1 MTQEQSAERG
11 DSPAEDSEDRQIRT
25 DDYGDGDAAVG
36 RGTSPS
42 IAPQRGASRS
52 AGGALEEGLADA
64 ERTYNGTGGE
74 SDDGGSGS
82 GDNTDSAE
90 GADGG
95 SGEGGDADDRSADG
109 TTGHDSHDSTGG
121 TRPPKRREVITAR
134 AAATFEPVGRSV
146 ATARAFVRDT
156 LQGWGLGEIVDDAV
170 VLTSELVTNAVVHA
184 GTAAEVL
191 CLRDGEGVRVEVV
204 DRYPERELPLQ
215 DPGQVLGS
223 PDREGGR
230 GLLLCAAL
238 ASRWGVDYTAADKRV
253 WFRLDLPERPVGTSA
268 AGPALPDSAL
278 PVADHRVHVA
288 VIQIDRSGA
297 VAAWNEDAEQLFGY
311 PAEQVVGKPLN
322 DLAAWPHTPGTS
334 TGIAE
339 ALQLSRWEGS
349 YGVRG
354 ADGRTI
360 PVYASHLRVRD
371 SDGEPSTVCLLV
383 RDHERAVLQSTLRS
397 PVGDS
402 GGRRQESSESATAD
416 PFEVF
421 IGSPAPDD
429 LDSLLQRTVER
440 ARDMLD
446 GDAAYLLL
454 ATDDETELEVRASTG
469 LPSARQRFAR
479 VPVEAGSGRYGS
491 ARMPSVHEDL
501 TAVPGAVPLLD
512 GTGMRSV
519 VTVPL
524 KVEGRLTGSL
534 GVATEAPGRYTNEEA
549 LRLQFAADRIA
560 LAVERARLTELER
573 LRRGSL
579 SFLVEASDLLAG
591 TLDRDQTLALMAQ
604 MTVPTLATWC
614 AVYTVSEPGSDPK
627 LSYVLHEDEDRID
640 TLKALLSKVDAPE
653 PVPTPGARVWTA
665 PADAAHG
672 AALHTSLRGAVLGED
687 QSFTPGATRAT
698 AAAVG
703 GETVVLPLVAR
714 NRVIGMLT
722 LGKPADER
730 FRQEILELAEDV
742 SRRAALAL
750 DNARLYSE
758 RTAISQSLQRSLL
771 PPELPEVTGGVE
783 AEVIYRAAGEGNE
796 VGGDFY
802 DLFEIRDGT
811 YGFAIGDVCGT
822 GPEAAS
828 VTGLARHALRL
839 LAREGLGGP
848 AVLERLNTAIL
859 DEGSRSRFL
868 TLLYGEM
875 RPQDDG
881 SAELKIVCAGHP
893 LPLRLRQDGSVES
906 AADPQPLLGVIDDL
920 ELYEQT
926 ITLDP
931 GDILL
936 CVTDGV
942 TERREGTRM
951 LGDEGLIN
959 VLTTCTGLTAGAVA
973 ARIMRAVERFANTAP
988 SDDMAI
994 LSMRVPEQ

>member
-1 MTQEQSAERG
+1 MAEPG
-11 DSPAEDSEDRQIRT
+11 VETRT
-25 DDYGDGDAAVG
+25 
-36 RGTSPS
+36 
-42 IAPQRGASRS
+42 RS
-52 AGGALEEGLADA
+52 
-64 ERTYNGTGGE
+64 
-74 SDDGGSGS
+74 S
-82 GDNTDSAE
+82 
-90 GADGG
+90 
-95 SGEGGDADDRSADG
+95 
-109 TTGHDSHDSTGG
+109 
-121 TRPPKRREVITAR
+121 VITAR
-134 AAATFEPVGRSV
+134 AAASFEPVGRSV

-156 LQGWGLGEIVDDAV
+156 LQGWGYSDVIDDAV

-184 GTAAEVL
+184 GTTADVL
-191 CLRDGEGVRVEVV
+191 CLRTENGIRVEVV
-204 DRYPERELPLQ
+204 DRYPEREVPLQ
-215 DPGQVLGS
+215 SQTESYAS

-238 ASRWGVDYTAADKRV
+238 ASRWGVEYTPTLKQV
-253 WFRLDLPERPVGTSA
+253 WFQLDLPDRPVGARS
-268 AGPALPDSAL
+268 AGPVIPVELL
-278 PVADHRVHVA
+278 PVADAQVRVA
-288 VIQIDRSGA
+288 TIQIDRTTA
-297 VAAWNEDAEQLFGY
+297 VSSWNEDAEILFGY
-311 PAEQVVGKPLN
+311 AAEQVIGKPLT
-322 DLAAWPHTPGTS
+322 DFAAWPHTPGTG

-349 YGVRG
+349 YGIRG
-354 ADGRTI
+354 ADGRVI

-371 SDGEPSTVCLLV
+371 PQGEPSTVCLLV
-383 RDHERAVLQSTLRS
+383 RDDERAVLQTPLRTPQDSTDSYSSGNRS
-397 PVGDS
+397 
-402 GGRRQESSESATAD
+402 TD
-416 PFEVF
+416 PFEIF

-429 LDSLLQRTVER
+429 LDGLLQRTVER

-446 GDAAYLLL
+446 ADAAFLLL
-454 ATDDETELEVRASTG
+454 ATDDETELEVRATTG

-479 VPVEAGSGRYGS
+479 VPVEAGTGRYGS
-491 ARMPSVHEDL
+491 ARMPAVHEDL
-501 TAVPGAVPLLD
+501 AAVPGAVPLLS

-534 GVATEAPGRYTNEEA
+534 GVAAESPGRYSNEEA

-560 LAVERARLTELER
+560 LAVESARLGELER

-614 AVYTVSEPGSDPK
+614 AVYTIADQASDPY
-627 LSYVLHEDEDRID
+627 LSYVLHEDEERID
-640 TLKALLSKVDAPE
+640 GLKALLSKIAPPE
-653 PVPTPGARVWTA
+653 PVPTPGARLWAA
-665 PADAAHG
+665 PGEAAHQ
-672 AALHTSLRGAVLGED
+672 AALRSSMRSLGLG
-687 QSFTPGATRAT
+687 STPALGGGIGTTLAT

-722 LGKPADER
+722 LGKPSDDH
-730 FRQEILELAEDV
+730 FRQEILELAEDL

-758 RTAISQSLQRSLL
+758 RMAISRSLQRSLL
-771 PPELPEVTGGVE
+771 PPGLPVVPNVEV
-783 AEVIYRAAGEGNE
+783 EVIYRAAGEGNE

-802 DLFEIRDGT
+802 DLFPIRDGA

-822 GPEAAS
+822 GPEAAA

-839 LAREGLGGP
+839 LAREGFGGP
-848 AVLERLNTAIL
+848 AVLERLNAAIL
-859 DEGSRSRFL
+859 DEGARSRFL
-868 TLLYGEM
+868 TLLYGELW
-875 RPQDDG
+875 PQEDG
-881 SAELKIVCAGHP
+881 SAVLKVVCAGHP
-893 LPLRLRQDGSVES
+893 LPLRLRQDGTVEP
-906 AADPQPLLGVIDDL
+906 AAEPQPLLGVMEDL

-931 GDILL
+931 GDVLL
-936 CVTDGV
+936 CVTDGI

-951 LGDEGLIN
+951 LGDDGLAE

-973 ARIMRAVERFANTAP
+973 GRVLRAVERFAAEP
-988 SDDMAI
+988 ASDDMAI
-994 LSMRVPEQ
+994 LVMRVPEPQK

>member
-1 MTQEQSAERG
+1 M
-11 DSPAEDSEDRQIRT
+11 
-25 DDYGDGDAAVG
+25 
-36 RGTSPS
+36 
-42 IAPQRGASRS
+42 
-52 AGGALEEGLADA
+52 
-64 ERTYNGTGGE
+64 
-74 SDDGGSGS
+74 
-82 GDNTDSAE
+82 
-90 GADGG
+90 
-95 SGEGGDADDRSADG
+95 
-109 TTGHDSHDSTGG
+109 TTGLIPGGQSPERPTGAHMPHQRQEPVG
-121 TRPPKRREVITAR
+121 QEALHVDNRTRSSVITAR
-134 AAATFEPVGRSV
+134 AAASFDPVGRSV
-146 ATARAFVRDT
+146 ASARSFVRDT
-156 LQGWGLGEIVDDAV
+156 LQGWGFADIVDDAV

-184 GTAAEVL
+184 GTSADVL
-191 CLRDGEGVRVEVV
+191 CLRSEEGVRIEVA
-204 DRYPERELPLQ
+204 DRYPEREIPLQ
-215 DPGQVLGS
+215 GSPVNMGS

-230 GLLLCAAL
+230 GLQLCAAL
-238 ASRWGVDYTAADKRV
+238 AGRWGVEYTPTHKQV
-253 WFRLDLPERPVGTSA
+253 WFQLSLPERPVGTRA
-268 AGPALPDSAL
+268 AGPSLPSDLL
-278 PVADHRVHVA
+278 PLADGRVRVA
-288 VIQIDRSGA
+288 VVQIDRTGSISS
-297 VAAWNEDAEQLFGY
+297 WSEDAEELFGY
-311 PAEQVVGKPLN
+311 AAEQVTGKPLT

-349 YGVRG
+349 YGIRG
-354 ADGRTI
+354 ANGRVT

-371 SDGEPSTVCLLV
+371 TGGEPSTVCLLV
-383 RDHERAVLQSTLRS
+383 RDHERAVLQTPLRVPAS
-397 PVGDS
+397 DTG
-402 GGRRQESSESATAD
+402 SESQSTD

-429 LDSLLQRTVER
+429 LDGLLQRTVER

-446 GDAAYLLL
+446 GDSAFLLL

-479 VPVEAGSGRYGS
+479 VPVEAGPGRYGS
-491 ARMPSVHEDL
+491 ARMPAVHEDL
-501 TAVPGAVPLLD
+501 TMVPGAVPLLR

-534 GVATEAPGRYTNEEA
+534 GVAAEGPGRYSNEEA

-560 LAVERARLTELER
+560 LAVESARLGELER

-614 AVYTVSEPGSDPK
+614 AVYTIADQASEPY
-627 LSYVLHEDEDRID
+627 LSYVLHEDEELID
-640 TLKALLSKVDAPE
+640 GIKSLLSKIPPPD
-653 PVPTPGARVWTA
+653 PVPTPGARVWSA
-665 PADAAHG
+665 PAESAHQ
-672 AALHTSLRGAVLGED
+672 AALRTSMRSLGLGEPIGRI
-687 QSFTPGATRAT
+687 SAGIGPTLAT
-698 AAAVG
+698 ASAVG

-722 LGKPADER
+722 LGKPTDEH
-730 FRQEILELAEDV
+730 FRQEILELAEDL

-771 PPELPEVTGGVE
+771 PPELPEIDGVE
-783 AEVIYRAAGEGNE
+783 VEVIYRAAGEGNE

-802 DLFEIRDGT
+802 DLFPISDGA

-822 GPEAAS
+822 GPNAAA

-839 LAREGLGGP
+839 LAREGLSGP
-848 AVLERLNTAIL
+848 AVLERLNSAIL
-859 DEGSRSRFL
+859 DEGARSRFL
-868 TLLYGEM
+868 TLLYGEL
-875 RPQDDG
+875 RPQEDG
-881 SAELKIVCAGHP
+881 SAELKVVCAGHP
-893 LPLRLRQDGSVES
+893 LPLRLRQDGTVEP
-906 AADPQPLLGVIDDL
+906 AAEPQPLLGVMEDL

-926 ITLDP
+926 VTLDP
-931 GDILL
+931 GDVLL

-942 TERREGTRM
+942 TERREGSRM
-951 LGDEGLIN
+951 LGDDGLTD

-973 ARIMRAVERFANTAP
+973 ARIMRAVERFASDAP

-994 LSMRVPEQ
+994 LAMRVPGIHKD

>member
-1 MTQEQSAERG
+1 M
-11 DSPAEDSEDRQIRT
+11 
-25 DDYGDGDAAVG
+25 
-36 RGTSPS
+36 
-42 IAPQRGASRS
+42 
-52 AGGALEEGLADA
+52 
-64 ERTYNGTGGE
+64 
-74 SDDGGSGS
+74 
-82 GDNTDSAE
+82 
-90 GADGG
+90 
-95 SGEGGDADDRSADG
+95 
-109 TTGHDSHDSTGG
+109 TTGLIPGGPSPDRPTGAQMPHQRRDPVG
-121 TRPPKRREVITAR
+121 HGVLHVDNRTRSSVITAR
-134 AAATFEPVGRSV
+134 AAASFDPVGRSV
-146 ATARAFVRDT
+146 ASARSFVRDT
-156 LQGWGLGEIVDDAV
+156 LQGWGFADIVDDAV

-184 GTAAEVL
+184 GTSADVL
-191 CLRDGEGVRVEVV
+191 CLRSDDGVRIEVA
-204 DRYPERELPLQ
+204 DRYPEREIPLQ
-215 DPGQVLGS
+215 GSPVNMGS

-230 GLLLCAAL
+230 GLQLCAAL
-238 ASRWGVDYTAADKRV
+238 AGRWGVEYTPTHKQV
-253 WFRLDLPERPVGTSA
+253 WFQLDLPERPVGTRA
-268 AGPALPDSAL
+268 AGPSLPSDLL
-278 PVADHRVHVA
+278 PLADGRVRVA
-288 VIQIDRSGA
+288 VVQIDRTGA
-297 VAAWNEDAEQLFGY
+297 IASWNEDAEDLFGY
-311 PAEQVVGKPLN
+311 AAEQVTGKPLT

-349 YGVRG
+349 YGIRG
-354 ADGRTI
+354 ANGRVT

-371 SDGEPSTVCLLV
+371 TGGEPSTVCLLV
-383 RDHERAVLQSTLRS
+383 RDHERAVLQTPLRVPS
-397 PVGDS
+397 D
-402 GGRRQESSESATAD
+402 ATATGEAQSTD

-429 LDSLLQRTVER
+429 LDGLLQRTVER

-446 GDAAYLLL
+446 GDSAFLLL

-479 VPVEAGSGRYGS
+479 VPVEAGPGRYGS

-501 TAVPGAVPLLD
+501 TMVPGAVPLLS

-534 GVATEAPGRYTNEEA
+534 GVAAEAPNRYSNEEA

-560 LAVERARLTELER
+560 LAVESARLGELER

-614 AVYTVSEPGSDPK
+614 AVYTIADQASEPY
-627 LSYVLHEDEDRID
+627 LSYVLHEDEELID
-640 TLKALLSKVDAPE
+640 GIKSLLSKISPPD
-653 PVPTPGARVWTA
+653 PVPTPGARVWSA
-665 PADAAHG
+665 PAQSAHQ
-672 AALHTSLRGAVLGED
+672 AALRTSMRSLGLG
-687 QSFTPGATRAT
+687 QPIGRISAGIGPTLAT

-722 LGKPADER
+722 LGKPTDEH
-730 FRQEILELAEDV
+730 FRQEILELAEDL

-771 PPELPEVTGGVE
+771 PPELPEIDGVE
-783 AEVIYRAAGEGNE
+783 VEVIYRAAGEGNE

-802 DLFEIRDGT
+802 DLFPISDGA

-822 GPEAAS
+822 GPNAAA

-839 LAREGLGGP
+839 LAREGLSGP
-848 AVLERLNTAIL
+848 AVLERLNSAIL
-859 DEGSRSRFL
+859 DEGARSRFL
-868 TLLYGEM
+868 TLLYGEL
-875 RPQDDG
+875 RPQEDG
-881 SAELKIVCAGHP
+881 SAELKVVCAGHP
-893 LPLRLRQDGSVES
+893 LPLRLRQDGTVEP
-906 AADPQPLLGVIDDL
+906 AAEPQPLLGVMDDL

-926 ITLDP
+926 VTLDP
-931 GDILL
+931 GDVLL

-951 LGDEGLIN
+951 LGDDGLTD

-973 ARIMRAVERFANTAP
+973 ARIMRAVERFASDAP

-994 LSMRVPEQ
+994 LAMRVPGIHKD

>member
-1 MTQEQSAERG
+1 MTTGLIPGAQPPDPQPTGMPQQRQE
-11 DSPAEDSEDRQIRT
+11 PAGGEALHVEE
-25 DDYGDGDAAVG
+25 
-36 RGTSPS
+36 
-42 IAPQRGASRS
+42 ASRS
-52 AGGALEEGLADA
+52 
-64 ERTYNGTGGE
+64 
-74 SDDGGSGS
+74 S
-82 GDNTDSAE
+82 
-90 GADGG
+90 
-95 SGEGGDADDRSADG
+95 
-109 TTGHDSHDSTGG
+109 
-121 TRPPKRREVITAR
+121 VITAR

-146 ATARAFVRDT
+146 AGARSFVRDT
-156 LQGWGLGEIVDDAV
+156 LQGWGFADIVDDAV

-184 GTAAEVL
+184 GTSADVL
-191 CLRDGEGVRVEVV
+191 CLRTDEGVRIEVA
-204 DRYPERELPLQ
+204 DRYPEREVPLQ
-215 DPGQVLGS
+215 EAAVSMSS

-230 GLLLCAAL
+230 GLQLCAAL
-238 ASRWGVDYTAADKRV
+238 ADRWGVEYTPTHKNV
-253 WFRLDLPERPVGTSA
+253 WFQLAPPERQVGTRS
-268 AGPALPDSAL
+268 AGPCLPAGLL
-278 PVADHRVHVA
+278 PLADGRIRVA
-288 VIQIDRSGA
+288 VVQIDRAGA
-297 VAAWNEDAEQLFGY
+297 ITSWNEDAEELFGY
-311 PAEQVVGKPLN
+311 AAEQVTGKPLA

-339 ALQLSRWEGS
+339 ALRLSRWEGT
-349 YGVRG
+349 YGIRG
-354 ADGRTI
+354 ADGRVI

-371 SDGEPSTVCLLV
+371 TGGEPSTVCLLV
-383 RDHERAVLQSTLRS
+383 RDHERAVLQTPLRA
-397 PVGDS
+397 PVSDTNTASDGPS
-402 GGRRQESSESATAD
+402 AD

-429 LDSLLQRTVER
+429 LDGLLQRTVER

-446 GDAAYLLL
+446 GDAAFLLL

-479 VPVEAGSGRYGS
+479 VPVEAGPGRYGS
-491 ARMPSVHEDL
+491 ARMPAVHDDL
-501 TAVPGAVPLLD
+501 VAVPGAVPLLN

-534 GVATEAPGRYTNEEA
+534 GVAAEAPGRYSNEEA

-560 LAVERARLTELER
+560 LAVESARLGELER

-614 AVYTVSEPGSDPK
+614 AVYTIADQASEPY
-627 LSYVLHEDEDRID
+627 LSYVLHEDEDLID
-640 TLKALLSKVDAPE
+640 GIKSLLSKVPPPD

-665 PADAAHG
+665 PGEVAHQT
-672 AALHTSLRGAVLGED
+672 ALRTSMRSLGLGSGPPH
-687 QSFTPGATRAT
+687 QVTPGIGPTLAT

-722 LGKPADER
+722 LGKPTDER
-730 FRQEILELAEDV
+730 FRQEILELAEDL

-758 RTAISQSLQRSLL
+758 RTAISQALQRSLL
-771 PPELPEVTGGVE
+771 PPGLPQIDGVE
-783 AEVIYRAAGEGNE
+783 VEVIYRAAGEGNE

-802 DLFEIRDGT
+802 DLFPIRDGA

-822 GPEAAS
+822 GPNAAA

-839 LAREGLGGP
+839 LAREGLSGP
-848 AVLERLNTAIL
+848 AVLERLNSAIL
-859 DEGSRSRFL
+859 DEGARSRFL
-868 TLLYGEM
+868 TLLYGEL

-881 SAELKIVCAGHP
+881 SAELKVVCAGHP
-893 LPLRLRQDGSVES
+893 LPLRLRQDGTVEP
-906 AADPQPLLGVIDDL
+906 AAEPQPLLGVIEDL

-926 ITLDP
+926 VTLDP
-931 GDILL
+931 GDVLL

-942 TERREGTRM
+942 TERREGSRM
-951 LGDEGLIN
+951 LGDDGLAD

-973 ARIMRAVERFANTAP
+973 ARIMRAVERFASDAP

-994 LSMRVPEQ
+994 LTMRVPEPHQD

>member
-1 MTQEQSAERG
+1 MTTGLIPGGQPPDPRPTNALPPRPRREQ
-11 DSPAEDSEDRQIRT
+11 DSR
-25 DDYGDGDAAVG
+25 
-36 RGTSPS
+36 
-42 IAPQRGASRS
+42 
-52 AGGALEEGLADA
+52 EEAQHVI
-64 ERTYNGTGGE
+64 
-74 SDDGGSGS
+74 
-82 GDNTDSAE
+82 
-90 GADGG
+90 
-95 SGEGGDADDRSADG
+95 DDRPRS
-109 TTGHDSHDSTGG
+109 S
-121 TRPPKRREVITAR
+121 VITAR
-134 AAATFEPVGRSV
+134 AAASFEPVGRSV

-156 LQGWGLGEIVDDAV
+156 LQGWGFADIIDDAV

-184 GTAAEVL
+184 GTHADLL
-191 CLRDGEGVRVEVV
+191 CLRHEDGVRIEVA
-204 DRYPERELPLQ
+204 DHYPEREIPLQ
-215 DPGQVLGS
+215 GSLATMGS

-230 GLLLCAAL
+230 GLQLCAAI
-238 ASRWGVDYTAADKRV
+238 AARWGVDYTPTHKTV
-253 WFRLDLPERPVGTSA
+253 WFQLELPDRPVGTRT
-268 AGPALPDSAL
+268 AGPALPAELLPLADS
-278 PVADHRVHVA
+278 RVRVA
-288 VIQIDRSGA
+288 VVQIDRTGA
-297 VAAWNEDAEQLFGY
+297 LSAWNEDAEELFGY
-311 PAEQVVGKPLN
+311 PADQVVGKPLT

-334 TGIAE
+334 TGIVE

-349 YGVRG
+349 YGIRG
-354 ADGRTI
+354 ANGRVT

-371 SDGEPSTVCLLV
+371 TEGDPSTVCLLV
-383 RDHERAVLQSTLRS
+383 RNHERAVLQSPTRV
-397 PVGDS
+397 PVTDGPADS
-402 GGRRQESSESATAD
+402 QSAD

-429 LDSLLQRTVER
+429 LDGLLQRTVER

-446 GDAAYLLL
+446 GDSAFLLL

-479 VPVEAGSGRYGS
+479 VPVEAGPGRYSS
-491 ARMPSVHEDL
+491 ARMPAVHEDL
-501 TAVPGAVPLLD
+501 LAVPGAVPLLN

-534 GVATEAPGRYTNEEA
+534 GVGAEGPGRYSNEEA

-560 LAVERARLTELER
+560 LAVESARLGELER

-614 AVYTVSEPGSDPK
+614 AVYTIADQASDPY
-627 LSYVLHEDEDRID
+627 LSYVLHEDEELID
-640 TLKALLSKVDAPE
+640 GIKSLLSKIAPPD
-653 PVPTPGARVWTA
+653 PVPTPGARVWSA
-665 PADAAHG
+665 PGEAAHDAA
-672 AALHTSLRGAVLGED
+672 LRSSMRTLGLTGGPTH
-687 QSFTPGATRAT
+687 QMSSGIGPTLAT
-698 AAAVG
+698 ASAVG

-722 LGKPADER
+722 LGKPTDEH
-730 FRQEILELAEDV
+730 FRQEILELAEDL

-771 PPELPEVTGGVE
+771 PPELPDIDGVE
-783 AEVIYRAAGEGNE
+783 VEVIYRAAGEGNE

-802 DLFEIRDGT
+802 DLFPISDGA

-822 GPEAAS
+822 GPHAAA

-839 LAREGLGGP
+839 LAREGLSGP
-848 AVLERLNTAIL
+848 AVLERLNSAIL
-859 DEGSRSRFL
+859 DEGARSRFL

-875 RPQDDG
+875 RPQPDG
-881 SAELKIVCAGHP
+881 SAELKVVCAGHP
-893 LPLRLRQDGSVES
+893 LPLRLRQDGTVEP
-906 AADPQPLLGVIDDL
+906 AAEPQPLLGVMDDL

-926 ITLDP
+926 VVLDP
-931 GDILL
+931 GDVLL

-951 LGDEGLIN
+951 LGDDGLAD

-973 ARIMRAVERFANTAP
+973 ARIMRAVERFASDAP

-994 LSMRVPEQ
+994 LAMRVA

>member
-1 MTQEQSAERG
+1 M
-11 DSPAEDSEDRQIRT
+11 
-25 DDYGDGDAAVG
+25 
-36 RGTSPS
+36 
-42 IAPQRGASRS
+42 
-52 AGGALEEGLADA
+52 
-64 ERTYNGTGGE
+64 
-74 SDDGGSGS
+74 
-82 GDNTDSAE
+82 
-90 GADGG
+90 
-95 SGEGGDADDRSADG
+95 
-109 TTGHDSHDSTGG
+109 TTGVIPGG
-121 TRPPKRREVITAR
+121 QPPEPQPNGPQLPEQRREPIGHQGLHVDNRTRSSVITAR
-134 AAATFEPVGRSV
+134 AAASFDPLGRSV
-146 ATARAFVRDT
+146 ATARSFVRDT
-156 LQGWGLGEIVDDAV
+156 LQGWGFGDIVDDAV

-184 GTAAEVL
+184 GTAADVL
-191 CLRDGEGVRVEVV
+191 CLRSDDGARIEVS
-204 DRYPERELPLQ
+204 DRYPERELPVQ
-215 DPGQVLGS
+215 SSAINMGS

-230 GLLLCAAL
+230 GLQLCAAL
-238 ASRWGVDYTAADKRV
+238 AGRWGVEYTPTHKKV
-253 WFRLDLPERPVGTSA
+253 WFQLDLPERPVGTRA
-268 AGPALPDSAL
+268 AGPRLPADLLPLADS
-278 PVADHRVHVA
+278 RVRVA
-288 VIQIDRSGA
+288 VVQIERSGSIS
-297 VAAWNEDAEQLFGY
+297 AWNDDAEELFGY
-311 PAEQVVGKPLN
+311 ASKQVTGRPLT

-349 YGVRG
+349 YGIRG
-354 ADGRTI
+354 VHGRVI

-371 SDGEPSTVCLLV
+371 TDGEPSTVCLLV
-383 RDHERAVLQSTLRS
+383 RDHERAVLQTPLRL
-397 PVGDS
+397 PVSADAG
-402 GGRRQESSESATAD
+402 SATEGPSAD

-429 LDSLLQRTVER
+429 LDGLLQRTVER

-446 GDAAYLLL
+446 GDAAFLLL

-479 VPVEAGSGRYGS
+479 VPVEAGPGRYGS
-491 ARMPSVHEDL
+491 ARMPAVHEDL
-501 TAVPGAVPLLD
+501 TAVPGAVPLLNS
-512 GTGMRSV
+512 TGMRSV

-534 GVATEAPGRYTNEEA
+534 GVAAEAPGRYSNEEA

-560 LAVERARLTELER
+560 LAVESARLGELER

-614 AVYTVSEPGSDPK
+614 AVYTIADQASDPY
-627 LSYVLHEDEDRID
+627 LSYVLHEDEELID
-640 TLKALLSKVDAPE
+640 GIKSLLSKIAPPD

-665 PADAAHG
+665 PGEAAHQ
-672 AALHTSLRGAVLGED
+672 AALRSSMRSLSLGD
-687 QSFTPGATRAT
+687 SHHQIGTIIGPTLAT
-698 AAAVG
+698 ASAVG

-722 LGKPADER
+722 LGKPTDEH
-730 FRQEILELAEDV
+730 FRQEILELAEDL

-771 PPELPEVTGGVE
+771 PPGLPDVEGVE
-783 AEVIYRAAGEGNE
+783 VEVIYRAAGEGNE

-802 DLFEIRDGT
+802 DLFPIRDGA

-822 GPEAAS
+822 GPEAAA

-839 LAREGLGGP
+839 LAREGFGGP
-848 AVLERLNTAIL
+848 AVLERLNSAIL
-859 DEGSRSRFL
+859 DEGARSRFL
-868 TLLYGEM
+868 TLLYGELW
-875 RPQDDG
+875 PQEDG
-881 SAELKIVCAGHP
+881 SARLKVVCAGHP
-893 LPLRLRQDGSVES
+893 LPLRLRQDGTVEP
-906 AADPQPLLGVIDDL
+906 AADPQPLLGVMEDL

-931 GDILL
+931 GDVLL

-951 LGDEGLIN
+951 LGDDGLAD

-973 ARIMRAVERFANTAP
+973 ARIMRAVERFASDAP

-994 LSMRVPEQ
+994 LAMRVPGLQQ

>member
-1 MTQEQSAERG
+1 MTTGLHPGGTPPDPRPTGHQALPTQERVGHGA
-11 DSPAEDSEDRQIRT
+11 PHT
-25 DDYGDGDAAVG
+25 DD
-36 RGTSPS
+36 RT
-42 IAPQRGASRS
+42 RS
-52 AGGALEEGLADA
+52 
-64 ERTYNGTGGE
+64 
-74 SDDGGSGS
+74 S
-82 GDNTDSAE
+82 
-90 GADGG
+90 
-95 SGEGGDADDRSADG
+95 
-109 TTGHDSHDSTGG
+109 
-121 TRPPKRREVITAR
+121 VITAR
-134 AAATFEPVGRSV
+134 AAASFDPVGRSV
-146 ATARAFVRDT
+146 ATARSFVRDT
-156 LQGWGLGEIVDDAV
+156 LQGWGFADIVDDAV

-184 GTAAEVL
+184 GTSADVL
-191 CLRDGEGVRVEVV
+191 CLRSDDGVRIEVA
-204 DRYPERELPLQ
+204 DRYPEREIPLQ
-215 DPGQVLGS
+215 ATAVSMGS

-230 GLLLCAAL
+230 GLQLCAAL
-238 ASRWGVDYTAADKRV
+238 ARRWGVEYTPTHKQV
-253 WFRLDLPERPVGTSA
+253 WFQLDLPARAIGTRS
-268 AGPALPDSAL
+268 AGPSLPADLL
-278 PVADHRVHVA
+278 PLADGRVRVA
-288 VIQIDRSGA
+288 VVQIDRTGA
-297 VAAWNEDAEQLFGY
+297 INAWNEDAEELFGY
-311 PAEQVVGKPLN
+311 AAEQVTGKPLT
-322 DLAAWPHTPGTS
+322 DLAAWPHTPGTG
-334 TGIAE
+334 TGIVE

-349 YGVRG
+349 YGVRC
-354 ADGRTI
+354 ADGRVT

-371 SDGEPSTVCLLV
+371 TSGEPSTVCLLV
-383 RDHERAVLQSTLRS
+383 RDHERAVLQTPLRGPAS
-397 PVGDS
+397 DS
-402 GGRRQESSESATAD
+402 GSHSEGQAAD

-429 LDSLLQRTVER
+429 LDGLLQRTVER

-446 GDAAYLLL
+446 GDSAFLLL

-479 VPVEAGSGRYGS
+479 VPVEAGPGRYGS
-491 ARMPSVHEDL
+491 ARMPAVHEDL
-501 TAVPGAVPLLD
+501 TVVPGAVPLLG

-534 GVATEAPGRYTNEEA
+534 GVAAESPNRYSNEEA

-560 LAVERARLTELER
+560 LAVESARLGELER

-614 AVYTVSEPGSDPK
+614 AVYTIADQASDPY
-627 LSYVLHEDEDRID
+627 LSYVLHEDEELID
-640 TLKALLSKVDAPE
+640 GLKALLSKIAPPD
-653 PVPTPGARVWTA
+653 PVPTPGARVWSA
-665 PADAAHG
+665 PAAAAHDAA
-672 AALHTSLRGAVLGED
+672 LRTSMRSLGRGERTSISSGIGTTL
-687 QSFTPGATRAT
+687 AT

-722 LGKPADER
+722 LGKPSDEH
-730 FRQEILELAEDV
+730 FRQEILELAEDL

-771 PPELPEVTGGVE
+771 PPELPQIEGVE
-783 AEVIYRAAGEGNE
+783 VEVIYRAAGEGNE

-802 DLFEIRDGT
+802 DLFPIRDGA

-822 GPEAAS
+822 GPEAAA

-839 LAREGLGGP
+839 LAREGYGGP
-848 AVLERLNTAIL
+848 AVLERLNSAIL
-859 DEGSRSRFL
+859 DEGARSRFL
-868 TLLYGEM
+868 TLLYGELW
-875 RPQDDG
+875 PQEDG
-881 SAELKIVCAGHP
+881 SAVLKVVCAGHP
-893 LPLRLRQDGSVES
+893 LPLRLRQDGTVEP
-906 AADPQPLLGVIDDL
+906 AAEPQPLLGVMEDL
-920 ELYEQT
+920 ELYEQRV
-926 ITLDP
+926 TLDP
-931 GDILL
+931 GDVLL

-951 LGDEGLIN
+951 LGDDGLAD

-973 ARIMRAVERFANTAP
+973 ARIMRAVERFASDAP

-994 LSMRVPEQ
+994 LAMRVPGLHTD

>member
-1 MTQEQSAERG
+1 MTTGLIPGDQPSEPRPKGGLPHQRQEPVG
-11 DSPAEDSEDRQIRT
+11 H
-25 DDYGDGDAAVG
+25 AALHVDN
-36 RGTSPS
+36 R
-42 IAPQRGASRS
+42 SRS
-52 AGGALEEGLADA
+52 
-64 ERTYNGTGGE
+64 
-74 SDDGGSGS
+74 S
-82 GDNTDSAE
+82 
-90 GADGG
+90 
-95 SGEGGDADDRSADG
+95 
-109 TTGHDSHDSTGG
+109 
-121 TRPPKRREVITAR
+121 VITAR
-134 AAATFEPVGRSV
+134 AAASFEPVGRSV
-146 ATARAFVRDT
+146 ASARSFVRDT
-156 LQGWGLGEIVDDAV
+156 LQGWGFADIVDDAV

-184 GTAAEVL
+184 GTSADVL
-191 CLRDGEGVRVEVV
+191 CLRSEDGVRIEVA
-204 DRYPERELPLQ
+204 DRYPEREVPLQ
-215 DPGQVLGS
+215 GAAVNMGS
-223 PDREGGR
+223 LDREGGR
-230 GLLLCAAL
+230 GLQLCAAL
-238 ASRWGVDYTAADKRV
+238 AGRWGVEYAPTHKQV
-253 WFRLDLPERPVGTSA
+253 WFQLDLPQRPVGTRA
-268 AGPALPDSAL
+268 AGPSLPSDLL
-278 PVADHRVHVA
+278 PLADGRVRVA
-288 VIQIDRSGA
+288 VIQIDRTGS
-297 VAAWNEDAEQLFGY
+297 VSAWNEDAEELFGY
-311 PAEQVVGKPLN
+311 AAEQVIGKPLT
-322 DLAAWPHTPGTS
+322 DFAAWPHTPGTS

-349 YGVRG
+349 YGIR
-354 ADGRTI
+354 AASGRVT

-371 SDGEPSTVCLLV
+371 TDGEPSTVCLLV
-383 RDHERAVLQSTLRS
+383 RDNERAVLQTPLRMPASDTGSGEGQST
-397 PVGDS
+397 
-402 GGRRQESSESATAD
+402 D

-429 LDSLLQRTVER
+429 LDGLLQRTVER

-446 GDAAYLLL
+446 GDSAFLLL

-479 VPVEAGSGRYGS
+479 VPVEAGPGRYGS
-491 ARMPSVHEDL
+491 ARMPAVHDDL
-501 TAVPGAVPLLD
+501 SAVPGAVPLLG

-534 GVATEAPGRYTNEEA
+534 GVAAEAPGRYSNEEA

-560 LAVERARLTELER
+560 LAVESARLGELER

-614 AVYTVSEPGSDPK
+614 AVYTIADQASEPF
-627 LSYVLHEDEDRID
+627 LSYVLHEDEELID
-640 TLKALLSKVDAPE
+640 GIKSLLSKIAPPD
-653 PVPTPGARVWTA
+653 PVPTPGARIWAA
-665 PADAAHG
+665 PAEAAHQ
-672 AALHTSLRGAVLGED
+672 AALRTSMRSLGLGD
-687 QSFTPGATRAT
+687 SLPRAGSGIGPTLAT
-698 AAAVG
+698 ASAVG

-722 LGKPADER
+722 LGKPTDEH
-730 FRQEILELAEDV
+730 FRQEILELAEDL

-771 PPELPEVTGGVE
+771 PPELPDIDGVE
-783 AEVIYRAAGEGNE
+783 VEVIYRAAGEGNE

-802 DLFEIRDGT
+802 DLFPISDGA

-822 GPEAAS
+822 GPNAAA

-839 LAREGLGGP
+839 LAREGLSGP
-848 AVLERLNTAIL
+848 AVLERLNSAIL
-859 DEGSRSRFL
+859 DEGARSRFL
-868 TLLYGEM
+868 TLLYGEL
-875 RPQDDG
+875 RPQEDG
-881 SAELKIVCAGHP
+881 SAELKVVCAGHP
-893 LPLRLRQDGSVES
+893 LPLRLRQDGTVEP
-906 AADPQPLLGVIDDL
+906 AAEPQPLLGVMEDL

-926 ITLDP
+926 VTLDP
-931 GDILL
+931 GDVLL

-951 LGDEGLIN
+951 LGDDGLTD

-973 ARIMRAVERFANTAP
+973 ARIMRAVERFASDAP

-994 LSMRVPEQ
+994 LTMRVPGLHTD

>member
-1 MTQEQSAERG
+1 M
-11 DSPAEDSEDRQIRT
+11 
-25 DDYGDGDAAVG
+25 
-36 RGTSPS
+36 
-42 IAPQRGASRS
+42 
-52 AGGALEEGLADA
+52 
-64 ERTYNGTGGE
+64 
-74 SDDGGSGS
+74 
-82 GDNTDSAE
+82 
-90 GADGG
+90 
-95 SGEGGDADDRSADG
+95 
-109 TTGHDSHDSTGG
+109 
-121 TRPPKRREVITAR
+121 ITAR
-134 AAATFEPVGRSV
+134 AAASFEPVGRSV
-146 ATARAFVRDT
+146 ATARSFVRDT
-156 LQGWGLGEIVDDAV
+156 LQGWGFADIVDDAV

-184 GTAAEVL
+184 GTSADVL
-191 CLRDGEGVRVEVV
+191 CLRSDDGVRIEVA
-204 DRYPERELPLQ
+204 DHYPEREIPLQ
-215 DPGQVLGS
+215 ATAVSMGS

-230 GLLLCAAL
+230 GLQLCAAL
-238 ASRWGVDYTAADKRV
+238 AGRWGVDYTPTHKQV
-253 WFRLDLPERPVGTSA
+253 WFQLDLPERAVGTRA
-268 AGPALPDSAL
+268 AGPSLPAHLL
-278 PVADHRVHVA
+278 PLADGRVRVA
-288 VIQIDRSGA
+288 VVQIDRTGA
-297 VAAWNEDAEQLFGY
+297 INAWNEDSEELFGY
-311 PAEQVVGKPLN
+311 AAEQVTGKPLT
-322 DLAAWPHTPGTS
+322 DFAAWPHTPGTG
-334 TGIAE
+334 TGIVE
-339 ALQLSRWEGS
+339 ALQLSRWEGT
-349 YGVRG
+349 YGVRC
-354 ADGRTI
+354 ADGRVT

-371 SDGEPSTVCLLV
+371 TSGEPSTVCLLV
-383 RDHERAVLQSTLRS
+383 RDHERAVLQTPLRGPAS
-397 PVGDS
+397 DS
-402 GGRRQESSESATAD
+402 GTHAEGQAID

-429 LDSLLQRTVER
+429 LDGLLQRTVER

-446 GDAAYLLL
+446 GDSAFLLL

-479 VPVEAGSGRYGS
+479 VPVEAGPGRYGS
-491 ARMPSVHEDL
+491 ARMPAVHEDL
-501 TAVPGAVPLLD
+501 TVVPGAVPLLG

-534 GVATEAPGRYTNEEA
+534 GVAAESPGRYSNEEA

-560 LAVERARLTELER
+560 LAVESARLGELER

-614 AVYTVSEPGSDPK
+614 AVYTIADQASEPY
-627 LSYVLHEDEDRID
+627 LSYVLHEDEERID
-640 TLKALLSKVDAPE
+640 GLKALLSKISPPD
-653 PVPTPGARVWTA
+653 PVPTPGARVWSA
-665 PADAAHG
+665 PAAAAHE
-672 AALHTSLRGAVLGED
+672 AALRTSMRSLGLGAQASVASGIGTTL
-687 QSFTPGATRAT
+687 AT

-722 LGKPADER
+722 LGKPSDEH
-730 FRQEILELAEDV
+730 FRQEILELAEDL

-771 PPELPEVTGGVE
+771 PPELPHIEGVE
-783 AEVIYRAAGEGNE
+783 VEVIYRAAGEGNE

-802 DLFEIRDGT
+802 DLFPIRDGA

-822 GPEAAS
+822 GPEAAA

-839 LAREGLGGP
+839 LAREGYGGP
-848 AVLERLNTAIL
+848 AVLERLNSAIL
-859 DEGSRSRFL
+859 DEGARSRFL
-868 TLLYGEM
+868 TLLYGELW
-875 RPQDDG
+875 PQEDG
-881 SAELKIVCAGHP
+881 SAVLKVVCAGHP
-893 LPLRLRQDGSVES
+893 LPLRLRQDGTVEP
-906 AADPQPLLGVIDDL
+906 AAEPQPLLGVMEDL

-926 ITLDP
+926 VTLDP
-931 GDILL
+931 GDVLL

-951 LGDEGLIN
+951 LGDDGLAD

-973 ARIMRAVERFANTAP
+973 ARIMRAVERFASDAP

-994 LSMRVPEQ
+994 LAMRVPGLQTD

>member
-1 MTQEQSAERG
+1 MVEQ
-11 DSPAEDSEDRQIRT
+11 IT
-25 DDYGDGDAAVG
+25 DTCL
-36 RGTSPS
+36 R
-42 IAPQRGASRS
+42 
-52 AGGALEEGLADA
+52 
-64 ERTYNGTGGE
+64 
-74 SDDGGSGS
+74 
-82 GDNTDSAE
+82 
-90 GADGG
+90 
-95 SGEGGDADDRSADG
+95 
-109 TTGHDSHDSTGG
+109 
-121 TRPPKRREVITAR
+121 RPVITAR
-134 AAATFEPVGRSV
+134 AAASFEPVGRSV
-146 ATARAFVRDT
+146 AAARAFVRDA
-156 LQGWGLGEIVDDAV
+156 LQGWGYGDIIDDAV

-184 GTAAEVL
+184 GTAADVL
-191 CLRDGEGVRVEVV
+191 CLRTENGVRIEVA
-204 DRYPERELPLQ
+204 DRYPEREVPLQ
-215 DPGQVLGS
+215 GTARTIAH

-230 GLLLCAAL
+230 GLLLCGAL
-238 ASRWGVDYTAADKRV
+238 ASRWGVEYTAARKHV
-253 WFRLDLPERPVGTSA
+253 WFQLDLPDRPAGTRS
-268 AGPALPDSAL
+268 AGPALPVDAL
-278 PVADHRVHVA
+278 PAADSRVRVA
-288 VIQIDRSGA
+288 VVQVDRGGCVSH
-297 VAAWNEDAEQLFGY
+297 WNEDAEDLFGY
-311 PAEQVVGKPLN
+311 GPEQVAGKPLT
-322 DLAAWPHTPGTS
+322 DFAAWPHTPGTG

-339 ALQLSRWEGS
+339 ALLLSRWEGS
-349 YGVRG
+349 YGMRG
-354 ADGRTI
+354 ADGRVV

-383 RDHERAVLQSTLRS
+383 RDHERAVLQSPQRAPAPDTAQR
-397 PVGDS
+397 PE
-402 GGRRQESSESATAD
+402 GRVPTD

-429 LDSLLQRTVER
+429 LDGLLQRTVER

-491 ARMPSVHEDL
+491 ARMPVVHDDL
-501 TAVPGAVPLLD
+501 TAVPGAVPLLG

-534 GVATEAPGRYTNEEA
+534 GVAAEAPGRYTNEEA

-614 AVYTVSEPGSDPK
+614 AVYTVADPASDPE

-640 TLKALLSKVDAPE
+640 GLKTLLGKVPPPE
-653 PVPTPGARVWTA
+653 PVPTPGARVWAT
-665 PADAAHG
+665 PSEAAHN
-672 AALHTSLRGAVLGED
+672 AALRTSLRSLGLGD
-687 QSFTPGATRAT
+687 AAYPAPGPGASLAT
-698 AAAVG
+698 ASAVG

-722 LGKPADER
+722 LGKPAEER
-730 FRQEILELAEDV
+730 FRQEILELAEDL

-771 PPELPEVTGGVE
+771 PPELPEVPGVE
-783 AEVIYRAAGEGNE
+783 VDVIYRAAGEGNE

-802 DLFEIRDGT
+802 DLFPIRDGA

-822 GPEAAS
+822 GPEAAA

-839 LAREGLGGP
+839 LAREGFGGP
-848 AVLERLNTAIL
+848 AVLERLNAAIL
-859 DEGSRSRFL
+859 DEGARSRFL
-868 TLLYGEM
+868 TLLYGELW
-875 RPQDDG
+875 PQEDG
-881 SAELKIVCAGHP
+881 SAVLKVVCAGHP
-893 LPLRLRQDGSVES
+893 LPLRLRQDGTVLP
-906 AADPQPLLGVIDDL
+906 AAEPQPLLGVMEDL

-926 ITLDP
+926 VTLDP
-931 GDILL
+931 GDVLL

-951 LGDEGLIN
+951 LGDDGLAE

-973 ARIMRAVERFANTAP
+973 ARILRAVERFAAEP
-988 SDDMAI
+988 ASDDMAI
-994 LSMRVPEQ
+994 LAMRVPEIPHPAESL

>member
-1 MTQEQSAERG
+1 MTTG
-11 DSPAEDSEDRQIRT
+11 VIP
-25 DDYGDGDAAVG
+25 
-36 RGTSPS
+36 
-42 IAPQRGASRS
+42 
-52 AGGALEEGLADA
+52 EGLPP
-64 ERTYNGTGGE
+64 EPRPTGE
-74 SDDGGSGS
+74 LM
-82 GDNTDSAE
+82 
-90 GADGG
+90 
-95 SGEGGDADDRSADG
+95 
-109 TTGHDSHDSTGG
+109 
-121 TRPPKRREVITAR
+121 PQQRREPAGPAALHVDNRPRSSVITAR
-134 AAATFEPVGRSV
+134 AAASFEPVGRSV
-146 ATARAFVRDT
+146 ATARSFVRDT
-156 LQGWGLGEIVDDAV
+156 LQGWGFADVVDDAV

-184 GTAAEVL
+184 GTHAEVL
-191 CLRDGEGVRVEVV
+191 CLRTEDGVRVEVS
-204 DRYPERELPLQ
+204 DRYPEREVPVQ
-215 DPGQVLGS
+215 GSPAAMGS

-230 GLLLCAAL
+230 GLQLCAAL
-238 ASRWGVDYTAADKRV
+238 AARWGVDYTPTHKNV
-253 WFRLDLPERPVGTSA
+253 WFQLDLPERPVGTRT
-268 AGPALPDSAL
+268 AGPSLPAELL
-278 PVADHRVHVA
+278 PLADGRVRVA
-288 VIQIDRSGA
+288 VLQIDRKGA
-297 VAAWNEDAEQLFGY
+297 ITAWNEDAEELFGY
-311 PAEQVVGKPLN
+311 PVAEVIGRPLT
-322 DLAAWPHTPGTS
+322 DLAAWPHTPGTG

-349 YGVRG
+349 YGIRG
-354 ADGRTI
+354 ADGRVAH
-360 PVYASHLRVRD
+360 VYASHLRVRD
-371 SDGEPSTVCLLV
+371 TGGEPSTVCLLV
-383 RDHERAVLQSTLRS
+383 RDHERAVLQTPQRVPAGDQATTSDGQST
-397 PVGDS
+397 
-402 GGRRQESSESATAD
+402 D

-429 LDSLLQRTVER
+429 LDGLLQRTVER

-446 GDAAYLLL
+446 SDSAFLLL

-479 VPVEAGSGRYGS
+479 VPVEAGPGRYGS
-491 ARMPSVHEDL
+491 ARMPAVHDDL
-501 TAVPGAVPLLD
+501 NAVPGAVPLLN

-534 GVATEAPGRYTNEEA
+534 GVAAEAPGRYSNEEA

-560 LAVERARLTELER
+560 LAVESARLGELER

-614 AVYTVSEPGSDPK
+614 AVYTIADQASEPY
-627 LSYVLHEDEDRID
+627 LSYVLHEDEELID
-640 TLKALLSKVDAPE
+640 GIKSLLSKVAPPD
-653 PVPTPGARVWTA
+653 PVPTPGARVWST
-665 PADAAHG
+665 PGEVAHQ
-672 AALHTSLRGAVLGED
+672 AALRSSMRSLGLSGG
-687 QSFTPGATRAT
+687 PTRQVASGIGPTLAT
-698 AAAVG
+698 ASAVG

-722 LGKPADER
+722 LGKPTDEH
-730 FRQEILELAEDV
+730 FRQEILELAEDL

-771 PPELPEVTGGVE
+771 PPGLPQIDGVE
-783 AEVIYRAAGEGNE
+783 VEVIYRAAGEGNE

-802 DLFEIRDGT
+802 DLFPIGNGA

-822 GPEAAS
+822 GPNAAA

-839 LAREGLGGP
+839 LAREGLSGP
-848 AVLERLNTAIL
+848 AVLERLNSAIL
-859 DEGSRSRFL
+859 DEGDRSRFL

-875 RPQDDG
+875 RPQEDG
-881 SAELKIVCAGHP
+881 SAELKVVCAGHP
-893 LPLRLRQDGSVES
+893 LPLRLRQDGTVV
-906 AADPQPLLGVIDDL
+906 AAAEPQPLLGVIEDL

-926 ITLDP
+926 VTLDP
-931 GDILL
+931 GDVLL

-951 LGDEGLIN
+951 LGDDGLAD

-973 ARIMRAVERFANTAP
+973 ARIMRAVERFASDAP

-994 LSMRVPEQ
+994 LAMRVPGLQHD

>member
-1 MTQEQSAERG
+1 MGMG
-11 DSPAEDSEDRQIRT
+11 DLGVDTRT
-25 DDYGDGDAAVG
+25 
-36 RGTSPS
+36 
-42 IAPQRGASRS
+42 RS
-52 AGGALEEGLADA
+52 
-64 ERTYNGTGGE
+64 
-74 SDDGGSGS
+74 S
-82 GDNTDSAE
+82 
-90 GADGG
+90 
-95 SGEGGDADDRSADG
+95 
-109 TTGHDSHDSTGG
+109 
-121 TRPPKRREVITAR
+121 VITAR
-134 AAATFEPVGRSV
+134 AAAAFDPVGRSV
-146 ATARAFVRDT
+146 ASARTFVRDT
-156 LQGWGLGEIVDDAV
+156 LQGWGHAEIVDDAV

-184 GTAAEVL
+184 GTTADVL
-191 CLRDGEGVRVEVV
+191 CLRSEDAVRIEVA
-204 DRYPERELPLQ
+204 DRYPEREIPLQ
-215 DPGQVLGS
+215 QSAHTIGS

-230 GLLLCAAL
+230 GLQLCAAL
-238 ASRWGVDYTAADKRV
+238 AARWGVEYTSTHKQV
-253 WFRLDLPERPVGTSA
+253 WFQLDLPERPVGTRT
-268 AGPALPDSAL
+268 AGPEIADDLLPL
-278 PVADHRVHVA
+278 ADTRVRVA
-288 VIQIDRSGA
+288 VVQIDRTGNVS
-297 VAAWNEDAEQLFGY
+297 AWNEDAETLFGY
-311 PAEQVVGKPLN
+311 AAEKVNGKPLT
-322 DLAAWPHTPGTS
+322 DLAAWPHTPGTG

-349 YGVRG
+349 YGIRG
-354 ADGRTI
+354 ADGRVV

-371 SDGEPSTVCLLV
+371 TDGEPSTVCLLV
-383 RDHERAVLQSTLRS
+383 RDHERAVLQTPLRGPAPDAAS
-397 PVGDS
+397 VSDGKPG
-402 GGRRQESSESATAD
+402 AD
-416 PFEVF
+416 PFDAF

-429 LDSLLQRTVER
+429 LDGLLQRTVER

-446 GDAAYLLL
+446 GDAAFLLL

-479 VPVEAGSGRYGS
+479 VPVEAGTGRYGS

-501 TAVPGAVPLLD
+501 TVVPGAAPLLN

-534 GVATEAPGRYTNEEA
+534 GVAAESPGRYSNEEA

-560 LAVERARLTELER
+560 LAVESARLGELER

-591 TLDRDQTLALMAQ
+591 TLDRNQTLALMAQ

-614 AVYTVSEPGSDPK
+614 AVYTIADQSSEPY
-627 LSYVLHEDEDRID
+627 LSYVLHEDEERID
-640 TLKALLSKVDAPE
+640 GLKALLSRIAPPD
-653 PVPTPGARVWTA
+653 PVPTPGARVWRA
-665 PADAAHG
+665 PAGAAHQ
-672 AALHTSLRGAVLGED
+672 AALRSSMRSLGLGE
-687 QSFTPGATRAT
+687 TPQLGTGIGTTLAT

-722 LGKPADER
+722 LGKPTEEH
-730 FRQEILELAEDV
+730 FRQEILELAEDL

-758 RTAISQSLQRSLL
+758 RMAISQSLQRSLL
-771 PPELPEVTGGVE
+771 PPELPEVPGVE
-783 AEVIYRAAGEGNE
+783 VEVIYRAAGEGNE

-802 DLFEIRDGT
+802 DLFTIRDGA

-822 GPEAAS
+822 GPEAAA

-839 LAREGLGGP
+839 LAREGFGGP
-848 AVLERLNTAIL
+848 AVLERLNAAIL
-859 DEGSRSRFL
+859 DEGARSRFL
-868 TLLYGEM
+868 TLLYGELW
-875 RPQDDG
+875 PQEDG
-881 SAELKIVCAGHP
+881 SAILKIVCAGHP
-893 LPLRLRQDGSVES
+893 LPLRLRQDGTVEPY
-906 AADPQPLLGVIDDL
+906 AEPQPLLGVMDDL

-926 ITLDP
+926 TRLDP
-931 GDILL
+931 GDVLL

-951 LGDEGLIN
+951 LGDDGLAD

-973 ARIMRAVERFANTAP
+973 SRIMRAVERFASDAP

-994 LSMRVPEQ
+994 LAMRVPEPHQD

>member
-1 MTQEQSAERG
+1 MTTG
-11 DSPAEDSEDRQIRT
+11 LHP
-25 DDYGDGDAAVG
+25 G
-36 RGTSPS
+36 GTPQDPPPTRSQPLPGQ
-42 IAPQRGASRS
+42 APIGI
-52 AGGALEEGLADA
+52 GALP
-64 ERTYNGTGGE
+64 
-74 SDDGGSGS
+74 
-82 GDNTDSAE
+82 DNRP
-90 GADGG
+90 
-95 SGEGGDADDRSADG
+95 RS
-109 TTGHDSHDSTGG
+109 S
-121 TRPPKRREVITAR
+121 VITAR
-134 AAATFEPVGRSV
+134 AAASFEPVGRSV
-146 ATARAFVRDT
+146 ATARSFVRDT
-156 LQGWGLGEIVDDAV
+156 LQGWGFADIVDDAV

-184 GTAAEVL
+184 GTAADVL
-191 CLRDGEGVRVEVV
+191 CLRTDEGVRVEVA
-204 DRYPERELPLQ
+204 DHYPEREIPLQ
-215 DPGQVLGS
+215 GSPATMGS

-230 GLLLCAAL
+230 GLQLCAAL
-238 ASRWGVDYTAADKRV
+238 AGRWGVEYTPTYKQV
-253 WFRLDLPERPVGTSA
+253 WFQLTLPDRPVGARA
-268 AGPALPDSAL
+268 AGPSLPTDLL
-278 PVADHRVHVA
+278 PLADGRVRVA
-288 VIQIDRSGA
+288 VIQIDRKGSIS
-297 VAAWNEDAEQLFGY
+297 AWNEDAEELFGHT
-311 PAEQVVGKPLN
+311 AAQVIGEPLTEFT
-322 DLAAWPHTPGTS
+322 AWPHTPGTS
-334 TGIAE
+334 TGVAE

-349 YGVRG
+349 YGIRG
-354 ADGRTI
+354 ADGRVT

-371 SDGEPSTVCLLV
+371 AGGEPSTVCLLV
-383 RDHERAVLQSTLRS
+383 RDHERAVLQTPSRGPAPDAAGS
-397 PVGDS
+397 AE
-402 GGRRQESSESATAD
+402 GRHAD

-429 LDSLLQRTVER
+429 LDGLLQRTVER

-446 GDAAYLLL
+446 GDSAFLLL

-479 VPVEAGSGRYGS
+479 VPVEAGPGRYGS
-491 ARMPSVHEDL
+491 ARMPAVHEDL
-501 TAVPGAVPLLD
+501 VAVPGAVPLLS

-534 GVATEAPGRYTNEEA
+534 GVAAEGPGRYSNEEA

-560 LAVERARLTELER
+560 LAVESARLGELER

-614 AVYTVSEPGSDPK
+614 AVYTIADQSSDPY
-627 LSYVLHEDEDRID
+627 LSYVLHEDEEFID
-640 TLKALLSKVDAPE
+640 GIKSLLSKIPPPD
-653 PVPTPGARVWTA
+653 PVPTPGARVWAA
-665 PADAAHG
+665 PAEAAHQ
-672 AALHTSLRGAVLGED
+672 AALRTSMRNLGLDE
-687 QSFTPGATRAT
+687 PTRRVSAGIGTTLAT
-698 AAAVG
+698 ASAVG

-722 LGKPADER
+722 LGKPTDEH
-730 FRQEILELAEDV
+730 FRQEILELAEDL

-771 PPELPEVTGGVE
+771 PPDLPLIEGVE
-783 AEVIYRAAGEGNE
+783 VEVIYRAAGEGNE

-802 DLFEIRDGT
+802 DLFPIRDGV

-822 GPEAAS
+822 GPEAAA

-839 LAREGLGGP
+839 LAREGFSGP
-848 AVLERLNTAIL
+848 AVLQRLNSAIL
-859 DEGSRSRFL
+859 DEGARSRFL
-868 TLLYGEM
+868 TLLYGELW
-875 RPQDDG
+875 PQEDG
-881 SAELKIVCAGHP
+881 SAKLRVVCAGHP
-893 LPLRLRQDGSVES
+893 LPLRLRQDGTVEP
-906 AADPQPLLGVIDDL
+906 AADPQPLLGVMEDL

-926 ITLDP
+926 VTLDP
-931 GDILL
+931 GDVLL

-951 LGDEGLIN
+951 LGDDGLAD

-973 ARIMRAVERFANTAP
+973 ARVMRAVERFASDAP

-994 LSMRVPEQ
+994 LAMRVPGLQKD

>member
-1 MTQEQSAERG
+1 
-11 DSPAEDSEDRQIRT
+11 
-25 DDYGDGDAAVG
+25 
-36 RGTSPS
+36 
-42 IAPQRGASRS
+42 
-52 AGGALEEGLADA
+52 
-64 ERTYNGTGGE
+64 
-74 SDDGGSGS
+74 
-82 GDNTDSAE
+82 
-90 GADGG
+90 
-95 SGEGGDADDRSADG
+95 
-109 TTGHDSHDSTGG
+109 
-121 TRPPKRREVITAR
+121 VITAR
-134 AAATFEPVGRSV
+134 AAASFEPVGRSV
-146 ATARAFVRDT
+146 ATARSFVRDT
-156 LQGWGLGEIVDDAV
+156 LQGWGFADIVDDAV

-184 GTAAEVL
+184 GTAADVL
-191 CLRDGEGVRVEVV
+191 CLRSDDGARIEVA
-204 DRYPERELPLQ
+204 DHYPEREIPLQ
-215 DPGQVLGS
+215 GAAITMSS

-230 GLLLCAAL
+230 GLQLCAAL
-238 ASRWGVDYTAADKRV
+238 ASRWGVDYTPTQKLV
-253 WFRLDLPERPVGTSA
+253 WFQLDLPARPVGTRA
-268 AGPALPDSAL
+268 AGPHLPAALL
-278 PVADHRVHVA
+278 PLADGRVRVA
-288 VIQIDRSGA
+288 VVQIDRTGSIA
-297 VAAWNEDAEQLFGY
+297 SWNEDAEELFGY
-311 PAEQVVGKPLN
+311 APEQVTGKPLT

-339 ALQLSRWEGS
+339 ALRLSRWEGS
-349 YGVRG
+349 YGIRG
-354 ADGRTI
+354 ADGRVI

-371 SDGEPSTVCLLV
+371 TGGEPSTVCLLV
-383 RDHERAVLQSTLRS
+383 RDHERAVLQTPLRGPAPDAAST
-397 PVGDS
+397 PDG
-402 GGRRQESSESATAD
+402 QNTD

-429 LDSLLQRTVER
+429 LDGLLQRTVER

-446 GDAAYLLL
+446 GDSAFLLL

-479 VPVEAGSGRYGS
+479 VPVEAGPGRYGS
-491 ARMPSVHEDL
+491 ARMPAVHEDL
-501 TAVPGAVPLLD
+501 QAVPGAVPLLS

-534 GVATEAPGRYTNEEA
+534 GVAAEGPNKYSNEEA

-560 LAVERARLTELER
+560 LAVESARLGELER

-614 AVYTVSEPGSDPK
+614 AVYTIADQASDPY
-627 LSYVLHEDEDRID
+627 LSYVLHEDEELID
-640 TLKALLSKVDAPE
+640 GIKSLLSKIAPPD
-653 PVPTPGARVWTA
+653 PVPTPGARVWAA
-665 PADAAHG
+665 PAEAAHQ
-672 AALHTSLRGAVLGED
+672 AALRTSMRNLGLGE
-687 QSFTPGATRAT
+687 PTRRVSSGIGPTLAT
-698 AAAVG
+698 ASAVG

-722 LGKPADER
+722 LGKPTDEH
-730 FRQEILELAEDV
+730 FRQEILELAEDL

-771 PPELPEVTGGVE
+771 PPDLPHIEGVE
-783 AEVIYRAAGEGNE
+783 VEVIYRAAGEGNE

-802 DLFEIRDGT
+802 DLFPIRDGV

-822 GPEAAS
+822 GPEAAA

-839 LAREGLGGP
+839 LAREGFGGP
-848 AVLERLNTAIL
+848 AVLERLNSAIL
-859 DEGSRSRFL
+859 DEGARSRFL
-868 TLLYGEM
+868 TLLYGELW
-875 RPQDDG
+875 PQEDG
-881 SAELKIVCAGHP
+881 SAKLKVVCAGHP
-893 LPLRLRQDGSVES
+893 LPLRLRQDGTVEP
-906 AADPQPLLGVIDDL
+906 AAEPQPLLGVMDDL

-926 ITLDP
+926 VTLDP
-931 GDILL
+931 GDVLL

-951 LGDEGLIN
+951 LGDDGLTD

-973 ARIMRAVERFANTAP
+973 ARIMRAVERFASDAP

-994 LSMRVPEQ
+994 LAMRVPGLQKD

>member
-1 MTQEQSAERG
+1 M
-11 DSPAEDSEDRQIRT
+11 
-25 DDYGDGDAAVG
+25 
-36 RGTSPS
+36 
-42 IAPQRGASRS
+42 
-52 AGGALEEGLADA
+52 
-64 ERTYNGTGGE
+64 
-74 SDDGGSGS
+74 
-82 GDNTDSAE
+82 
-90 GADGG
+90 
-95 SGEGGDADDRSADG
+95 
-109 TTGHDSHDSTGG
+109 
-121 TRPPKRREVITAR
+121 ITAR
-134 AAATFEPVGRSV
+134 AAASFEPVGRSV
-146 ATARAFVRDT
+146 ATARSFVRDT
-156 LQGWGLGEIVDDAV
+156 LQGWGFSDIVDDAV

-184 GTAAEVL
+184 GTAADVL
-191 CLRDGEGVRVEVV
+191 CLRSDDGARIEVA
-204 DRYPERELPLQ
+204 DHYPEREIPLQ
-215 DPGQVLGS
+215 GAAITMSS

-230 GLLLCAAL
+230 GLQLCAAL
-238 ASRWGVDYTAADKRV
+238 ASRWGVDYTPTQKLV
-253 WFRLDLPERPVGTSA
+253 WFQLDLPARPVGTRT
-268 AGPALPDSAL
+268 AGPSLPAALL
-278 PVADHRVHVA
+278 PLADGRVRVA
-288 VIQIDRSGA
+288 VVQIDRTGSIA
-297 VAAWNEDAEQLFGY
+297 SWNEDAEELFGY
-311 PAEQVVGKPLN
+311 AAEQVTGKPLT

-339 ALQLSRWEGS
+339 ALRLSRWEGS
-349 YGVRG
+349 YGIRG
-354 ADGRTI
+354 ADGRVT

-371 SDGEPSTVCLLV
+371 TGGEPSTVCLLV
-383 RDHERAVLQSTLRS
+383 RDHERAVLQTPLRGPAPDAAST
-397 PVGDS
+397 PDG
-402 GGRRQESSESATAD
+402 QNTD

-421 IGSPAPDD
+421 IGSPAPED
-429 LDSLLQRTVER
+429 LDGLLQRTVER

-446 GDAAYLLL
+446 GDSAFLLL

-479 VPVEAGSGRYGS
+479 VPVEAGPGRYGS
-491 ARMPSVHEDL
+491 ARMPAVHEDL
-501 TAVPGAVPLLD
+501 QAVPGAVPLLS

-534 GVATEAPGRYTNEEA
+534 GVAAEGPNKYSNEEA

-560 LAVERARLTELER
+560 LAVESARLGELER

-614 AVYTVSEPGSDPK
+614 AVYTIADQSSDPY
-627 LSYVLHEDEDRID
+627 LSYVLHEDEELID
-640 TLKALLSKVDAPE
+640 GIKSLLSKIAPPD
-653 PVPTPGARVWTA
+653 PVPTPGARVWAA
-665 PADAAHG
+665 PAEAAHQ
-672 AALHTSLRGAVLGED
+672 AALRTSMRSLGLGE
-687 QSFTPGATRAT
+687 PTRRVSSGIGPTLAT
-698 AAAVG
+698 ASAVG

-722 LGKPADER
+722 LGKPTDEH
-730 FRQEILELAEDV
+730 FRQEILELAEDL

-771 PPELPEVTGGVE
+771 PPDLPHIEGVE
-783 AEVIYRAAGEGNE
+783 VEVIYRAAGEGNE

-802 DLFEIRDGT
+802 DLFPIRDGV

-822 GPEAAS
+822 GPEAAA

-839 LAREGLGGP
+839 LAREGFSGP
-848 AVLERLNTAIL
+848 AVLQRLNSAIL
-859 DEGSRSRFL
+859 DEGARSRFL
-868 TLLYGEM
+868 TLLYGELW
-875 RPQDDG
+875 PQEDG
-881 SAELKIVCAGHP
+881 SAKLKVVCAGHP
-893 LPLRLRQDGSVES
+893 LPLRLRQDGTVEP
-906 AADPQPLLGVIDDL
+906 AAEPQPLLGVMEDL

-926 ITLDP
+926 VTLDP
-931 GDILL
+931 GDVLL

-951 LGDEGLIN
+951 LGDDGLTD

-973 ARIMRAVERFANTAP
+973 ARIMRAVERFASDAP

-994 LSMRVPEQ
+994 LAMRVPGLQKD

>member
-1 MTQEQSAERG
+1 M
-11 DSPAEDSEDRQIRT
+11 
-25 DDYGDGDAAVG
+25 
-36 RGTSPS
+36 
-42 IAPQRGASRS
+42 
-52 AGGALEEGLADA
+52 
-64 ERTYNGTGGE
+64 
-74 SDDGGSGS
+74 
-82 GDNTDSAE
+82 
-90 GADGG
+90 
-95 SGEGGDADDRSADG
+95 
-109 TTGHDSHDSTGG
+109 TTGLIPGGHSPEPRPTGE
-121 TRPPKRREVITAR
+121 RMPHQRREPVGHAALHVDNRPRSSVITAR
-134 AAATFEPVGRSV
+134 AAASFEPVGRSV
-146 ATARAFVRDT
+146 ATARSFVRDT
-156 LQGWGLGEIVDDAV
+156 LQGWGFADIVDDAV

-184 GTAAEVL
+184 GTHAELL
-191 CLRDGEGVRVEVV
+191 CLRTEDGVRVEVA
-204 DRYPERELPLQ
+204 DRYPEREVPLQ
-215 DPGQVLGS
+215 SSPASMGS

-230 GLLLCAAL
+230 GLQLCAAL
-238 ASRWGVDYTAADKRV
+238 AARWGVDYTPTHKNV
-253 WFRLDLPERPVGTSA
+253 WFHLDLPERPVGTRA
-268 AGPALPDSAL
+268 AGPALPADLL
-278 PVADHRVHVA
+278 PLADGRVRVA
-288 VIQIDRSGA
+288 VLQIDRKGSIS
-297 VAAWNEDAEQLFGY
+297 AWNEDAEELFGY
-311 PAEQVVGKPLN
+311 ASNDVIGKPLT
-322 DLAAWPHTPGTS
+322 DLAAWPHTPGTG

-354 ADGRTI
+354 ADGRVA

-371 SDGEPSTVCLLV
+371 TGGEPSTVCLLV
-383 RDHERAVLQSTLRS
+383 RDHERAVLQTPTRVPSTDPS
-397 PVGDS
+397 PASDG
-402 GGRRQESSESATAD
+402 QNTD

-429 LDSLLQRTVER
+429 LDGLLQRTVER

-446 GDAAYLLL
+446 GDSAFLLL

-479 VPVEAGSGRYGS
+479 VPVEAGPGRYGS
-491 ARMPSVHEDL
+491 ARMPAVHDDL
-501 TAVPGAVPLLD
+501 TAVPGAVPLLS

-534 GVATEAPGRYTNEEA
+534 GVAAEAPGRYSNEEA

-560 LAVERARLTELER
+560 LAVESARLGELER

-614 AVYTVSEPGSDPK
+614 AVYTIADQASEPY
-627 LSYVLHEDEDRID
+627 LSYVLHEDEELID
-640 TLKALLSKVDAPE
+640 GIKSLLSKMPPPD

-665 PADAAHG
+665 PGEVAHQ
-672 AALHTSLRGAVLGED
+672 AALRTSMRSLGLTGGPVH
-687 QSFTPGATRAT
+687 QVTAGIGPTLAT
-698 AAAVG
+698 ASAVG

-722 LGKPADER
+722 LGKPTDEH
-730 FRQEILELAEDV
+730 FRQEILELAEDL

-758 RTAISQSLQRSLL
+758 RTAISQALQRSLL
-771 PPELPEVTGGVE
+771 PPGTPHIDGVE
-783 AEVIYRAAGEGNE
+783 VEVIYRAAGEGNE

-802 DLFEIRDGT
+802 DVFPIGEGA

-822 GPEAAS
+822 GPNAAA

-839 LAREGLGGP
+839 LAREGLSGP
-848 AVLERLNTAIL
+848 AVLERLNSAIL
-859 DEGSRSRFL
+859 DEGDRSRFL
-868 TLLYGEM
+868 TLLYGEL
-875 RPQDDG
+875 RPQADG
-881 SAELKIVCAGHP
+881 SAELKVVCAGHP
-893 LPLRLRQDGSVES
+893 LPLRLRQDGTVVAS
-906 AADPQPLLGVIDDL
+906 AEPQPLLGVIEDL
-920 ELYEQT
+920 ELYEET
-926 ITLDP
+926 VTLDP
-931 GDILL
+931 GDVLL

-951 LGDEGLIN
+951 LGDDGLAD

-973 ARIMRAVERFANTAP
+973 ARIMRAVERFASDAP

-994 LSMRVPEQ
+994 LAMRVPGLQKD

>member
-1 MTQEQSAERG
+1 MTTGLMPGGPPPEPQPTDGLPQQRH
-11 DSPAEDSEDRQIRT
+11 DPA
-25 DDYGDGDAAVG
+25 GG
-36 RGTSPS
+36 
-42 IAPQRGASRS
+42 APQGQRGARS
-52 AGGALEEGLADA
+52 
-64 ERTYNGTGGE
+64 
-74 SDDGGSGS
+74 S
-82 GDNTDSAE
+82 
-90 GADGG
+90 
-95 SGEGGDADDRSADG
+95 
-109 TTGHDSHDSTGG
+109 
-121 TRPPKRREVITAR
+121 VITAR
-134 AAATFEPVGRSV
+134 AAASFEPVGRSV
-146 ATARAFVRDT
+146 ASARAFVRDT
-156 LQGWGLGEIVDDAV
+156 LQGWGYADIVDDAV

-184 GTAAEVL
+184 GTAADVV
-191 CLRDGEGVRVEVV
+191 CLRSDEGVRVEVA
-204 DRYPERELPLQ
+204 DHYPEREVPLQ
-215 DPGQVLGS
+215 SSPANMGS

-230 GLLLCAAL
+230 GLQLCAAL
-238 ASRWGVDYTAADKRV
+238 ANRWGVEYTPTHKTV
-253 WFRLDLPERPVGTSA
+253 WFRLTLPERPVGTRA
-268 AGPALPDSAL
+268 AGPALPAAL
-278 PVADHRVHVA
+278 LPLADGRVRVA
-288 VIQIDRSGA
+288 VVQIDRAGA
-297 VAAWNEDAEQLFGY
+297 ITAWNEDAEELFGY
-311 PAEQVVGKPLN
+311 RAEQVTGKPLT
-322 DLAAWPHTPGTS
+322 DFAAWPHTPGTS
-334 TGIAE
+334 TGIVE
-339 ALQLSRWEGS
+339 ALRLSRWEGS
-349 YGVRG
+349 YGIRG
-354 ADGRTI
+354 ANGRIT

-371 SDGEPSTVCLLV
+371 TGGEPSTVCLLV
-383 RDHERAVLQSTLRS
+383 RDHERAVLQTPLRVPAS
-397 PVGDS
+397 DPNT
-402 GGRRQESSESATAD
+402 SAEGQNTD

-429 LDSLLQRTVER
+429 LDGLLQRTVER

-446 GDAAYLLL
+446 GDAAFLLL

-479 VPVEAGSGRYGS
+479 VPVEAGPGRYGS
-491 ARMPSVHEDL
+491 ARMPAVHDDL
-501 TAVPGAVPLLD
+501 AAVPGAVPLLG

-534 GVATEAPGRYTNEEA
+534 GVAAEAAGRYTNEEA

-560 LAVERARLTELER
+560 LAVESARLGELER

-614 AVYTVSEPGSDPK
+614 AVYTIADQASEPY
-627 LSYVLHEDEDRID
+627 LSYVLHEDEELID
-640 TLKALLSKVDAPE
+640 GIKSLLAKVSPPD
-653 PVPTPGARVWTA
+653 PVPTPGARVWTI
-665 PADAAHG
+665 PAEIAHQ
-672 AALHTSLRGAVLGED
+672 AALRSSMRSLGLSSTPTRQV
-687 QSFTPGATRAT
+687 TPGIGPTLAT

-722 LGKPADER
+722 LGKPTDEH
-730 FRQEILELAEDV
+730 FRQEILELAEDL

-758 RTAISQSLQRSLL
+758 RTAISQALQRSLL
-771 PPELPEVTGGVE
+771 PPELLRIQGVE
-783 AEVIYRAAGEGNE
+783 VEVIYRAAGEGNE

-802 DLFEIRDGT
+802 DLFTIRDGV

-822 GPEAAS
+822 GPNAAA

-839 LAREGLGGP
+839 LAREGLSGP
-848 AVLERLNTAIL
+848 AVLERLNSAIL
-859 DEGSRSRFL
+859 DEGARSRFL

-875 RPQDDG
+875 RPLEDG
-881 SAELKIVCAGHP
+881 SAELKVVCAGHP
-893 LPLRLRQDGSVES
+893 LPLRLRQDGTVEP
-906 AADPQPLLGVIDDL
+906 AAEPQPLLGVIEDL

-926 ITLDP
+926 VTLDP
-931 GDILL
+931 GDVLL

-951 LGDEGLIN
+951 LGDDGLAD

-973 ARIMRAVERFANTAP
+973 ARIMRAVERFASDAP

-994 LSMRVPEQ
+994 LAMRVPEPHTD

>member
-1 MTQEQSAERG
+1 MGEQ
-11 DSPAEDSEDRQIRT
+11 IT
-25 DDYGDGDAAVG
+25 D
-36 RGTSPS
+36 
-42 IAPQRGASRS
+42 
-52 AGGALEEGLADA
+52 
-64 ERTYNGTGGE
+64 
-74 SDDGGSGS
+74 
-82 GDNTDSAE
+82 
-90 GADGG
+90 
-95 SGEGGDADDRSADG
+95 
-109 TTGHDSHDSTGG
+109 
-121 TRPPKRREVITAR
+121 TRMRRPVITAR

-156 LQGWGLGEIVDDAV
+156 LQGWGHGDIIDDAV

-184 GTAAEVL
+184 GTAADVL
-191 CLRDGEGVRVEVV
+191 CLRTDTGVRIEVA
-204 DRYPERELPLQ
+204 DRYPEREVPVQ
-215 DPGQVLGS
+215 SSGQALAH

-230 GLLLCAAL
+230 GLLLCGAL
-238 ASRWGVDYTAADKRV
+238 ATRWGVEYTSSQKHV
-253 WFRLDLPERPVGTSA
+253 WFQLDLPERPAGTRT
-268 AGPALPDSAL
+268 AGPALPVDSL
-278 PVADHRVHVA
+278 PVAEHRVRVA
-288 VIQIDRSGA
+288 VVQIDRGGCISS
-297 VAAWNEDAEQLFGY
+297 WNEDAQDLFAY
-311 PAEQVVGKPLN
+311 APEQVIGKPLT
-322 DLAAWPHTPGTS
+322 DFAAWPHTPGTG

-349 YGVRG
+349 YGIRG
-354 ADGRTI
+354 ADGRVV

-371 SDGEPSTVCLLV
+371 ADGEPSTVCLLV
-383 RDHERAVLQSTLRS
+383 RDHERAVLQSPPRTPS
-397 PVGDS
+397 SDS
-402 GGRRQESSESATAD
+402 AGQQSEGRGPAD

-429 LDSLLQRTVER
+429 LDGLLQRTVER

-491 ARMPSVHEDL
+491 ARMPAVHEDL
-501 TAVPGAVPLLD
+501 TAVQGAVPLLS

-534 GVATEAPGRYTNEEA
+534 GVAAEAPGRYTNEEA

-591 TLDRDQTLALMAQ
+591 TLDRNQTLALMAQ

-614 AVYTVSEPGSDPK
+614 AVYTVADQASEPE
-627 LSYVLHEDEDRID
+627 LSFVLHEDEDRID
-640 TLKALLSKVDAPE
+640 GLKTLLQKVPPPE
-653 PVPTPGARVWTA
+653 PVPTPGARVWSA
-665 PADAAHG
+665 PGDAAHD
-672 AALHTSLRGAVLGED
+672 AALRTSLRSLGLGASARPSSG
-687 QSFTPGATRAT
+687 PGATLAT
-698 AAAVG
+698 ASAVG

-722 LGKPADER
+722 LGKPTEEH
-730 FRQEILELAEDV
+730 FRQEILELAEDL

-771 PPELPEVTGGVE
+771 PPELPDVPGVE
-783 AEVIYRAAGEGNE
+783 VEVIYRAAGEGNE

-802 DLFEIRDGT
+802 DLFPIRDGA

-822 GPEAAS
+822 GPEAAA

-839 LAREGLGGP
+839 LAREGFGGP
-848 AVLERLNTAIL
+848 AVLERLNAAIL
-859 DEGSRSRFL
+859 DEGARSRFL
-868 TLLYGEM
+868 TLLYGELW
-875 RPQDDG
+875 PQRDG
-881 SAELKIVCAGHP
+881 SAVLKVVCAGHP
-893 LPLRLRQDGSVES
+893 LPLRLRQDGTVEP
-906 AADPQPLLGVIDDL
+906 AAEPQPLLGVMEDL
-920 ELYEQT
+920 ELYAQT
-926 ITLDP
+926 VTLDP
-931 GDILL
+931 GDVLL

-942 TERREGTRM
+942 TERREGSRM
-951 LGDEGLIN
+951 LGDDGLAD

-973 ARIMRAVERFANTAP
+973 ARILRAVERFAAEP
-988 SDDMAI
+988 ASDDMAI
-994 LSMRVPEQ
+994 LAMRVPEAVHEGLAP

>member
-1 MTQEQSAERG
+1 M
-11 DSPAEDSEDRQIRT
+11 
-25 DDYGDGDAAVG
+25 
-36 RGTSPS
+36 
-42 IAPQRGASRS
+42 
-52 AGGALEEGLADA
+52 
-64 ERTYNGTGGE
+64 
-74 SDDGGSGS
+74 
-82 GDNTDSAE
+82 
-90 GADGG
+90 
-95 SGEGGDADDRSADG
+95 
-109 TTGHDSHDSTGG
+109 
-121 TRPPKRREVITAR
+121 ITAR

-156 LQGWGLGEIVDDAV
+156 LQGWGCADIVDDAV

-184 GTAAEVL
+184 GTAADVL
-191 CLRDGEGVRVEVV
+191 CLRNDDGVRISVA
-204 DRYPERELPLQ
+204 DRYPEREIPLQ
-215 DPGQVLGS
+215 NAGQVVVH

-230 GLLLCAAL
+230 GLLLCGAL
-238 ASRWGVDYTAADKRV
+238 ATRWGVEYTAAQKHV
-253 WFRLDLPERPVGTSA
+253 WFQLDLPERPAGTRS
-268 AGPALPDSAL
+268 AGPALPVAAL
-278 PVADHRVHVA
+278 PVAETRVRVA
-288 VIQIDRSGA
+288 VIQIDRGGCISF
-297 VAAWNEDAEQLFGY
+297 WNEDAQDLFAY
-311 PAEQVVGKPLN
+311 DPEQVIGKPLT
-322 DLAAWPHTPGTS
+322 DFAAWPHTPGTG
-334 TGIAE
+334 TGIVE

-349 YGVRG
+349 YGIRG
-354 ADGRTI
+354 SDGRVV

-371 SDGEPSTVCLLV
+371 ADGEASTVCLLV
-383 RDHERAVLQSTLRS
+383 RDHERAILQSPQRTPAPDAAS
-397 PVGDS
+397 QAGPS
-402 GGRRQESSESATAD
+402 EGRLAD

-429 LDSLLQRTVER
+429 LDGLLQRTVER

-491 ARMPSVHEDL
+491 ARMPAVHEDL
-501 TAVPGAVPLLD
+501 TAVPGAVPLLS

-534 GVATEAPGRYTNEEA
+534 GVAAEGAGRYTNEEA

-560 LAVERARLTELER
+560 LAVERARLTELEK

-614 AVYTVSEPGSDPK
+614 AVYTVADQTSEPE

-640 TLKALLSKVDAPE
+640 GLKTLLMKVDPPE

-665 PADAAHG
+665 PGDAAHD
-672 AALHTSLRGAVLGED
+672 AALRTSMRSLGLGNAARP
-687 QSFTPGATRAT
+687 STGPGATLAT
-698 AAAVG
+698 ASAVG

-722 LGKPADER
+722 LGKPTEEH
-730 FRQEILELAEDV
+730 FRQEILELAEDL

-771 PPELPEVTGGVE
+771 PPEQPAIPGVE
-783 AEVIYRAAGEGNE
+783 VEVIYRAAGEGNE

-802 DLFEIRDGT
+802 DIFPIRDGA

-822 GPEAAS
+822 GPEAAA

-839 LAREGLGGP
+839 LAREGFGGP
-848 AVLERLNTAIL
+848 AVLERLNAAIL
-859 DEGSRSRFL
+859 DEGARSRFL
-868 TLLYGEM
+868 TLLYGELW
-875 RPQDDG
+875 PQADG
-881 SAELKIVCAGHP
+881 SAVLKVVCAGHP
-893 LPLRLRQDGSVES
+893 LPLRLRQDGTVEP
-906 AADPQPLLGVIDDL
+906 AAEPQPLLGVMDDL
-920 ELYEQT
+920 ELYEQNVS
-926 ITLDP
+926 LDP
-931 GDILL
+931 GDVLL

-951 LGDEGLIN
+951 LGDDGLTDL
-959 VLTTCTGLTAGAVA
+959 LTTCTGLTAGAVA
-973 ARIMRAVERFANTAP
+973 ARVLRAVERFAVEPA

-994 LSMRVPEQ
+994 LAMRIPEAPAG